1 MEVHALDAKMALLYL
16 QQILMSVINAT
27 LPVSNAHIVINN
39 KFVVHVGPASNSIQ
53 IKNVWNVRKNVVVVR
68 PQLNVRN
75 AYFLTQRILMQQ
87 MDVLLV
93 ILLYARC
100 VNILTRLNA
109 MNVFQ
114 DTMFLTI
121 GSV

>member
-16 QQILMSVINAT
+16 QQMLMSVINAT

-39 KFVVHVGPASNSIQ
+39 KFVVHVGPVSNSIQ

>member
-68 PQLNVRN
+68 PQLNARN